1 MNSNPRFTTGWLEIT
16 QTMID
21 QFAALTG
28 DPQAIHSDPAA
39 AAAAGF
45 EAPIAHG
52 FLTLALLTRFY
63 NEAVPAPDLPG
74 AQINYGFDKVR
85 FLSPVPAGSRVRAQ
99 FELVDQSQ
107 TPTHLARRFKVSIEI
122 DGADKPALIADWLTR
137 VYPEK

>member
-1 MNSNPRFTTGWLEIT
+1 MEIT

-52 FLTLALLTRFY
+52 FLTLSLLTHFY

-74 AQINYGFDKVR
+74 AQINYGFDKLR
-85 FLSPVPAGSRVRAQ
+85 FLAPVPAGSRIRAQ
-99 FELVDQSQ
+99 FELAESSQ
-107 TPTHLARRFKVSIEI
+107 TSSHLARRFVVTIEI
-122 DGADKPALIADWLTR
+122 EGRVKPALIADWLTR
-137 VYPEK
+137 VYPTR